1 LKKEL
6 KRIAVLG
13 AGAVGCFFG
22 GMLARAG
29 KEVLLIARDN
39 HVQAIKKNGLLMEF
53 QDSQEYVSIEASS
66 NIKDIADADLILC
79 CVKSPDTERVMR
91 EVKDLIKPDALILSL
106 QNGVDNAERISQVVP
121 NHAISAVVYVATGM
135 GGDGHVKHFGRGEL
149 IIGQLGGHENISVE
163 LEEICS
169 LFLSA
174 QIPCMVSSNIQREL
188 WLKFL
193 VNCSYNGISAIGQI
207 TYGEMVQQESIRQLI
222 KDLTDEFLLVANQE
236 KIDISLAEA
245 QMANEQIAKTMAGQR
260 SSTAQ
265 DLMRHKPTEIDYLN
279 GLIVRKAKQHGL
291 NAPNHQAIYA
301 LVKMIEQKIMRHR
314 FK

>member
-1 LKKEL
+1 MKKEI
-6 KRIAVLG
+6 KRIVVLG

-22 GMLARAG
+22 GMLARSG

-39 HVQAIKKNGLLMEF
+39 HVHAIKKNGLFMECQSF
-53 QDSQEYVSIEASS
+53 QEHVAVDASS
-66 NIKDIADADLILC
+66 SMEGIADADLILC
-79 CVKSPDTERVMR
+79 CVKSPDTERAMR
-91 EVKDLIKPDALILSL
+91 EIKDLIKPDALILSL

-121 NHAISAVVYVATGM
+121 NKAIAAVVYVATGM

-149 IIGQLGGHENISVE
+149 IIGSADQSENVSSE
-163 LEEICS
+163 LQQICD

-174 QIPCMVSSNIQREL
+174 NIPCTASSNIRREL

-207 TYGEMVQQESIRQLI
+207 TYGEMVQQESIQQLI
-222 KDLTDEFLLVANQE
+222 KDLTTEFLLVAHHENINLSE
-236 KIDISLAEA
+236 DEA
-245 QMANEQIAKTMAGQR
+245 QMVNEQIAKTMAGQR

-279 GLIVRKAKQHGL
+279 GLIVRKAKEHGL
-291 NAPNHQAIYA
+291 NVPNHQAIYA
-301 LVKMIEQKIMRHR
+301 LVKMLEQKNHV
-314 FK
+314 K

>member
-1 LKKEL
+1 MKKEL

-53 QDSQEYVSIEASS
+53 QDSQEYVAIDASS
-66 NIKDIADADLILC
+66 HIKDIADADLILC

-106 QNGVDNAERISQVVP
+106 QNGVDNAERIAQVVP

-149 IIGQLGGHENISVE
+149 IIGQLGGHENISAE
-163 LEEICS
+163 LEEICG

-174 QIPCMVSSNIQREL
+174 QIPCKVSSNIQREL

-222 KDLTDEFLLVANQE
+222 KDLTDEFLLVADQE

-245 QMANEQIAKTMAGQR
+245 QMVNEQIAKTMSGQR

-291 NAPNHQAIYA
+291 NVPNHQAIYA
-301 LVKMIEQKIMRHR
+301 LVKMIEQKNLEPSI
-314 FK
+314 

>member
-1 LKKEL
+1 MKKEI
-6 KRIAVLG
+6 KRIVVLG

-39 HVQAIKKNGLLMEF
+39 HVQAINKSGLLMEF
-53 QDSQEYVSIEASS
+53 QSSQEYVAIQASS
-66 NIKDIADADLILC
+66 NMEDIAGADLILC

-91 EVKDLIKPDALILSL
+91 EIKDLIKPDTLILSL

-135 GGDGHVKHFGRGEL
+135 AGDGHVKHFGRGEL
-149 IIGQLGGHENISVE
+149 IIGRVGGHENISTE
-163 LEEICS
+163 LEQICD

-174 QIPCMVSSNIQREL
+174 QIPCTVSNNIQREL

-207 TYGEMVQQESIRQLI
+207 TYGEMAQQENTWKLI
-222 KDLTDEFLLVANQE
+222 KDLTSEFLLVAHQE

-245 QMANEQIAKTMAGQR
+245 QMVNEQIAKTMANQR

-265 DLMRHKPTEIDYLN
+265 DLMRRKPTEIDYLN

-291 NAPNHQAIYA
+291 NVPNHQAIYA
-301 LVKMIEQKIMRHR
+301 LVKMIEQKNHEQSI
-314 FK
+314 

>member
-1 LKKEL
+1 M

-39 HVQAIKKNGLLMEF
+39 HVQAIKENGLFMEF
-53 QDSQEYVSIEASS
+53 QHSQEYVAINASS

-79 CVKSPDTERVMR
+79 CVKSPDTERAMG
-91 EVKDLIKPDALILSL
+91 EIKNLIKPDALILSL

-121 NHAISAVVYVATGM
+121 NKAIAAVVYVATAM

-149 IIGQLGGHENISVE
+149 IIGGVDQSEIISSE
-163 LEEICS
+163 LEEIS
-169 LFLSA
+169 NIFLSA
-174 QIPCMVSSNIQREL
+174 QIPCVVSSNILREL

-222 KDLTDEFLLVANQE
+222 KDLTTEFLLVAHHEN
-236 KIDISLAEA
+236 IDIAEDEA
-245 QMANEQIAKTMAGQR
+245 QMVNEQIAKTMVGQR

-265 DLMRHKPTEIDYLN
+265 DLMRHKPTEIDHLN
-279 GLIVRKAKQHGL
+279 GLIIRKAKEHGL
-291 NAPNHQAIYA
+291 NVPNHQAIYA
-301 LVKMIEQKIMRHR
+301 LVKMIEQKNHQRSI
-314 FK
+314 

>member
-1 LKKEL
+1 LKKEM

-39 HVQAIKKNGLLMEF
+39 HVQAIKENGLFMEF
-53 QDSQEYVSIEASS
+53 QHSQEYVAINASS

-79 CVKSPDTERVMR
+79 CVKSPDTERAMG
-91 EVKDLIKPDALILSL
+91 EIKNLIKPDALILSL

-121 NHAISAVVYVATGM
+121 NKAIAAVVYVATAM

-149 IIGQLGGHENISVE
+149 IIGGIDQSESITSE
-163 LEEICS
+163 LEEICNI
-169 LFLSA
+169 FLSA
-174 QIPCMVSSNIQREL
+174 QIPCVVSSNIRREL

-207 TYGEMVQQESIRQLI
+207 TYGEMVQQENIQQLI
-222 KDLTDEFLLVANQE
+222 KDLTAEFLLVAHHEN
-236 KIDISLAEA
+236 IDIAEDEA
-245 QMANEQIAKTMAGQR
+245 QMVNEQIAKTMAGQR

-265 DLMRHKPTEIDYLN
+265 DLMRHKPTEIDHLN

-291 NAPNHQAIYA
+291 NVPNHQAIYA
-301 LVKMIEQKIMRHR
+301 LVKMIEQKNHQRSI
-314 FK
+314 

>member
-39 HVQAIKKNGLLMEF
+39 HVQAIKKNGLSMEF

-174 QIPCMVSSNIQREL
+174 QIPCVVSSNIQREL

-279 GLIVRKAKQHGL
+279 GLIVRKAKQRGL
-291 NAPNHQAIYA
+291 NVPNHQAIYA
-301 LVKMIEQKIMRHR
+301 LVKMIEQKNHETSI
-314 FK
+314 

>member
-1 LKKEL
+1 MKKEF
-6 KRIAVLG
+6 KRIVVLG

-53 QDSQEYVSIEASS
+53 QDSQEYVAIEASS
-66 NIKDIADADLILC
+66 NIKDIATADLILC
-79 CVKSPDTERVMR
+79 CVKSPDTEPVMR
-91 EVKDLIKPDALILSL
+91 EIKDLIKPDALILSL
-106 QNGVDNAERISQVVP
+106 QNGVDNAERIAQVVP

-149 IIGQLGGHENISVE
+149 IIGQIGGHENISAE
-163 LEEICS
+163 LEQICN
-169 LFLSA
+169 LFVSA
-174 QIPCMVSSNIQREL
+174 QIPCAVSDKIQREL

-222 KDLTDEFLLVANQE
+222 KDLTAEFLMVADQE
-236 KIDISLAEA
+236 KIEISLAEA

-265 DLMRHKPTEIDYLN
+265 DLMRRKPTEIDYLN

-291 NAPNHQAIYA
+291 NVPNHQAIYA
-301 LVKMIEQKIMRHR
+301 LVKMIEQKNHGPSI
-314 FK
+314 

>member
-1 LKKEL
+1 MKKEI
-6 KRIAVLG
+6 KRIVVLG

-39 HVQAIKKNGLLMEF
+39 HVQAINKSGLLMEF
-53 QDSQEYVSIEASS
+53 QSSQEYVAIEASS
-66 NIKDIADADLILC
+66 NMEDIAGADLILC

-91 EVKDLIKPDALILSL
+91 EIKDLIKPDTLILSL

-135 GGDGHVKHFGRGEL
+135 AGDGHVKHFGRGEL
-149 IIGQLGGHENISVE
+149 IIGRVGGHENISAE
-163 LEEICS
+163 LEQICD

-174 QIPCMVSSNIQREL
+174 QIPCTVSNNIQREL

-207 TYGEMVQQESIRQLI
+207 TYGEMAQQENTWKLI
-222 KDLTDEFLLVANQE
+222 KDLTSEFLLVAHQE

-245 QMANEQIAKTMAGQR
+245 QMVNEQIAKTMANQR

-265 DLMRHKPTEIDYLN
+265 DLMRRKPTEIDYLN

-291 NAPNHQAIYA
+291 NVPNHQAIYA
-301 LVKMIEQKIMRHR
+301 LVKMIEQKNHEQSI
-314 FK
+314 

>member
-1 LKKEL
+1 MKKEL
-6 KRIAVLG
+6 KKIAVLG

-39 HVQAIKKNGLLMEF
+39 HVQAIKKNGLSMEF

-174 QIPCMVSSNIQREL
+174 QIPCVVSSNIQREL

-279 GLIVRKAKQHGL
+279 GLIVRKAKQRGL
-291 NAPNHQAIYA
+291 NVPNHQAIYA
-301 LVKMIEQKIMRHR
+301 LVKMIEQKNHETSI
-314 FK
+314 

>member
-1 LKKEL
+1 LKKEM
-6 KRIAVLG
+6 KRIVVLG

-29 KEVLLIARDN
+29 KEVLLIAREN
-39 HVQAIKKNGLLMEF
+39 HVNAIKKNGLFMECQSF
-53 QDSQEYVSIEASS
+53 QEHVVIEASS
-66 NIKDIADADLILC
+66 SIKDIADADLILC
-79 CVKSPDTERVMR
+79 CVKSPDTERVMH
-91 EVKDLIKPDALILSL
+91 EIKDLIKPDALILSL

-121 NHAISAVVYVATGM
+121 NPAISAVVYVATGM

-149 IIGQLGGHENISVE
+149 IIGQVSGHENIAAE
-163 LEEICS
+163 LEQICD

-174 QIPCMVSSNIQREL
+174 QIPCSVSSNIQREL

-207 TYGEMVQQESIRQLI
+207 TYGEMVQQESIQQLI
-222 KDLTDEFLLVANQE
+222 KDLTDEFLLVADQE
-236 KIDISLAEA
+236 GINISLAEA
-245 QMANEQIAKTMAGQR
+245 QMVNEQIAKTMSGQR

-265 DLMRHKPTEIDYLN
+265 DLLRHKPTEIDYLN

-291 NAPNHQAIYA
+291 DVPNHQAIYA
-301 LVKMIEQKIMRHR
+301 LVKMIEQKNHQRSI
-314 FK
+314 

>member
-1 LKKEL
+1 MKKEF
-6 KRIAVLG
+6 KRIVVLG

-53 QDSQEYVSIEASS
+53 QDSQEYVAIEASS
-66 NIKDIADADLILC
+66 NIKDIATADLILC
-79 CVKSPDTERVMR
+79 CVKSPDTEPVMR
-91 EVKDLIKPDALILSL
+91 EIKDLIKPDALILSL
-106 QNGVDNAERISQVVP
+106 QNGVDNAERIAQVVP

-149 IIGQLGGHENISVE
+149 IIGQLGGHENISAE
-163 LEEICS
+163 LEQICN
-169 LFLSA
+169 LFVSA
-174 QIPCMVSSNIQREL
+174 QIPCAVSDKIQREL

-222 KDLTDEFLLVANQE
+222 KDLTAEFLMVADQE
-236 KIDISLAEA
+236 KIEISLAEA

-265 DLMRHKPTEIDYLN
+265 DLMRRKPTEIDYLN

-291 NAPNHQAIYA
+291 NVPNHQAIYA
-301 LVKMIEQKIMRHR
+301 LVKMIEQKNHGPSI
-314 FK
+314 